1 MNKLYL
7 FNTLT
12 KKLEEFQPILPEK
25 AGMYY
30 CGPTVYWVQHIGNG
44 RGGICADIIVRT
56 LKYFGYQTTFVRNY
70 TDVGHLTSDEDS
82 GEDKMEKGAKREGL
96 DPKAIA
102 DKYIA
107 VFEKDMGA
115 LNLLTPDVRP
125 KATEHIQEMIEM
137 VKTLLD
143 KGFAYTTP
151 LAVYFEVAKFA
162 DYTKLSGQD
171 LTKNL
176 ADAGKGDVSDPD
188 KKNPHDFALW
198 FFKAGVHQNAL
209 QTWASPFVSP
219 HVENGQGFPGWHIE
233 CSAMSKKYLGETIDI
248 HMGGIEHIP
257 VHHTNEI
264 AQAECSS
271 GKKFVN
277 YWLHNEHLLVDGK
290 KMAKSAGTSYV
301 LQDLIDKGFSPLAF
315 RYLCLQAHYRSK
327 LNFTWDSL
335 ASAQTG
341 WERLR
346 VTARSLN
353 SVETGVGDSGFE
365 EKFATALANDFD
377 VPQALV
383 VVQELLKSDVND
395 ADKKASLL
403 KFDQVL
409 GLDLFA
415 EVKAKELSAS
425 AISLIEQ
432 RKQARINKDF
442 KLSDDLRDQL
452 LKLGVKIKDLPNG
465 EMEVS

>member
-1 MNKLYL
+1 M
-7 FNTLT
+7 
-12 KKLEEFQPILPEK
+12 
-25 AGMYY
+25 
-30 CGPTVYWVQHIGNG
+30 
-44 RGGICADIIVRT
+44 VRDT
-56 LKYFGYQTTFVRNY
+56 
-70 TDVGHLTSDEDS
+70 
-82 GEDKMEKGAKREGL
+82 
-96 DPKAIA
+96 
-102 DKYIA
+102 
-107 VFEKDMGA
+107 
-115 LNLLTPDVRP
+115 
-125 KATEHIQEMIEM
+125 
-137 VKTLLD
+137 
-143 KGFAYTTP
+143 
-151 LAVYFEVAKFA
+151 
-162 DYTKLSGQD
+162 
-171 LTKNL
+171 
-176 ADAGKGDVSDPD
+176 
-188 KKNPHDFALW
+188 
-198 FFKAGVHQNAL
+198 
-209 QTWASPFVSP
+209 
-219 HVENGQGFPGWHIE
+219 
-233 CSAMSKKYLGETIDI
+233 LGETIDI

-264 AQAECSS
+264 AQAECFS

-290 KMAKSAGTSYV
+290 KMSKSEGTSYV
-301 LQDLIDKGFSPLAF
+301 FDDLIDKDFSPLAF

-327 LNFTWDSL
+327 LNFTWESL

-346 VTARSLN
+346 ATARSLN
-353 SVETGVGDSGFE
+353 SAEIGKGDAGFE

-415 EVKAKELSAS
+415 EVKAKELSAE
-425 AISLIEQ
+425 AISLIEK
-432 RKQARINKDF
+432 RKQARLNKNF